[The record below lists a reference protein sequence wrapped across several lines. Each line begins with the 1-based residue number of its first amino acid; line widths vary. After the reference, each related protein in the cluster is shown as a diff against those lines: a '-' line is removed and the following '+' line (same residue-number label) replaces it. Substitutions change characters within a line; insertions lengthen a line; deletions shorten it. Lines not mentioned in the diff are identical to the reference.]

1 VAVKPQKSDKRGAK
15 VPTGI
20 PEGKEPQFDHKTD
33 RLSLLSGLLTDW
45 YGEHTVTTG
54 QRAVSSG
61 KEGQIAGAKAA
72 AAKGRQ

>member
-1 VAVKPQKSDKRGAK
+1 MKPQKPDKRRAK
-15 VPTGI
+15 VPAGT

-61 KEGQIAGAKAA
+61 KEGQIARGEVA